1 MREFRLS
8 ASRARVNL
16 GAGPDFWAWTYNG
29 QGPGPEIRVKEGEII
44 RVVLKNFLPKEASIH
59 WHGVP
64 VPNPMDGVPGVTQ
77 KGVLPGETFVYE
89 FEAKPA
95 GTYIYHSCG
104 GCHVVSYRVKTEQN
118 WYLGAG
124 K

>member
-1 MREFRLS
+1 M
-8 ASRARVNL
+8 NL